1 MAQPVRQNI
10 IVSHPELAEKPI
22 YTLLV
27 DGTNVLKICEVANK
41 VNTRGEEYG
50 AFFTFLVKMKNLLKK
65 KDFDYVYVVFDD
77 DNSGIMRYRLYNE
90 YKANRDKNYDAYMEG
105 ESDYAKA
112 YNESLRKMRAAIF
125 SKKKPKKDKTPE
137 EIKKKEDF
145 ARQRQMLMRYFEE
158 LFIRCICDR
167 DTEGDDIMAY
177 YVLNKKPNEKIVI
190 VSGDMDLTQ
199 LIAPDVCIFNPR
211 TNSFVTYDNFRIING
226 YPSENVLIKK
236 IFCGDTSDNIG
247 NIDGLSEN
255 KLFEIMPEMKD
266 RPVTV
271 NEVKER
277 AKALNEE
284 RVKNK
289 KKPLKFLENVVNGI
303 SRRNYEGDFYEINEK
318 LINLRKPLLTES
330 ALEEINAMRYATID
344 PEGRSFGN
352 VANYVREDDILE
364 LLDSN
369 KFSSFFIEFNSL
381 ASREKMK
388 FAKEYG
394 KK

>member
-1 MAQPVRQNI
+1 MAQPVRKI
-10 IVSHPELAEKPI
+10 IAEAHPEIAEKPI

-27 DGTNVLKICEVANK
+27 DGTNVLKICEVASR

-50 AFFTFLVKMKNLLKK
+50 AFFTFLVKMKALLKK

-90 YKANRDKNYDAYMEG
+90 YKANRDKNYETFMDG

-112 YNESLRKMRAAIF
+112 YNENLRKMRASIF
-125 SKKKPKKDKTPE
+125 GKKAKKEKTPE

-145 ARQRQMLMRYFEE
+145 ARQRHMLMKYFEE
-158 LFIRCICDR
+158 LFIRCICDH

-177 YVLNKKPNEKIVI
+177 YVMNKKPNEKVVI

-199 LIAPDVCIFNPR
+199 LLAPDVCIFNPR
-211 TNSFVTYDNFRIING
+211 TNSFVTYENFKSLNG

-236 IFCGDTSDNIG
+236 IFCGDSSDNIG
-247 NIDGLSEN
+247 NIDGLSEA
-255 KLFEIMPEMKD
+255 KLFDMMPEMKD

-271 NEVKER
+271 EEVKNR
-277 AKALNEE
+277 AKYLNEE
-284 RVKNK
+284 RVNNK
-289 KKPLKFLENVVNGI
+289 KKPLKVLENVVNGV

-318 LINLRKPLLTES
+318 IINLRKPLLTNS
-330 ALEEINAMRYATID
+330 AIEELNSMRYAPID

-352 VANYVREDDILE
+352 VAVYVTEDDITE

-369 KFSSFFIEFNSL
+369 KFSNFFVEFNAL
-381 ASREKMK
+381 AHREKTK
-388 FAKEYG
+388 FEKEYG
-394 KK
+394 GK